1 MASIKLNSATVEQPD
16 NKPIIDS
23 CKKLGIP
30 FGCQDG
36 SCGTC
41 MIMVEEG
48 MENLSAF
55 NAKEKELGIE
65 PPQRLA
71 CQCVLKKGMVK
82 VKGLGF

>member
-1 MASIKLNSATVEQPD
+1 MASIKLDSKTAEQPD

-41 MIMVEEG
+41 MIFVLEG
-48 MENLSAF
+48 MEHLSEF

-65 PPQRLA
+65 VPHRLA
-71 CQCVLKKGMVK
+71 CQCVLKKGMIK